1 MSAVNPKSIA
11 RREKL
16 RRGVEEIGMSLFL
29 EVQPAKRQEYFNS
42 QQTKSQNKQSSSPFT
57 NPWPNAIQIK
67 DFFYFNSVIDVSQL
81 DMPVDLLLQ
90 DDIMDKDP
98 LPDVQAFPDQVPML
112 MSSCLRSAVK
122 KRMTALM
129 MLQVTLI
136 VFFTFNIFIINIRD
150 RCTMFYGRYA
160 IQKPHH

>member
-1 MSAVNPKSIA
+1 M
-11 RREKL
+11 
-16 RRGVEEIGMSLFL
+16 
-29 EVQPAKRQEYFNS
+29 
-42 QQTKSQNKQSSSPFT
+42 
-57 NPWPNAIQIK
+57 
-67 DFFYFNSVIDVSQL
+67 IDVSQL

-136 VFFTFNIFIINIRD
+136 LFYCVFMISFLIKDLTLCSIK
-150 RCTMFYGRYA
+150 
-160 IQKPHH
+160 IQLCQKYI